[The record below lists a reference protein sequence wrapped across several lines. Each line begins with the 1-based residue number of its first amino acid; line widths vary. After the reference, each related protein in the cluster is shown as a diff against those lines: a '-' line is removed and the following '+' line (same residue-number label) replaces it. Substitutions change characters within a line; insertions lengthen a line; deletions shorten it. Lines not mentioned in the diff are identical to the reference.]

1 MGTSERNHTSIR
13 KYVMEGIMKF
23 KNLLALAITAL
34 SLGTV
39 GTLATT
45 SNVSAHTWWDG
56 TPSAVR
62 GTWHTRNVYSSS
74 LGFSAHAF
82 FKAKSHSVICGF
94 TQSAPTYLKS
104 TYWRKVGRHAY
115 SIHGACPGD
124 YGIDRRMTVKF
135 VGHGLIRV
143 YIDGSRSTSSTPFPN
158 LYHKV

>member
-1 MGTSERNHTSIR
+1 
-13 KYVMEGIMKF
+13 MKT
-23 KNLLALAITAL
+23 KKALLLGITAL
-34 SLGTV
+34 SLGTI
-39 GTLATT
+39 GGFTT
-45 SNVSAHTWWDG
+45 PSNVSAHTWWDG

-62 GTWHTRNVYSSS
+62 GTWHTKNVYSNS
-74 LGFSAHAF
+74 LGISAHAF

-104 TYWRKVGRHAY
+104 TYWRKVGKHAY

-143 YIDGSRSTSSTPFPN
+143 YIDGSSSTSSTPFPN
-158 LYHKV
+158 LYHKAY